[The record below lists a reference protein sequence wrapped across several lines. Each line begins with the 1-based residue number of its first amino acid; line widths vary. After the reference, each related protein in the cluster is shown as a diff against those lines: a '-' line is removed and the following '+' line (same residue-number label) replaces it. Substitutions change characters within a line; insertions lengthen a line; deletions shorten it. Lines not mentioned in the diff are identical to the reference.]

1 MDITDFSTKGSD
13 GRTLIEMA
21 RMMNRA
27 EVLRVFY
34 SVCVCLFMNPSG
46 VQVLHKQPR
55 YV

>member
-1 MDITDFSTKGSD
+1 MHLDIVKELDMDITDFSTKGND

-34 SVCVCLFMNPSG
+34 SVCVFVCL
-46 VQVLHKQPR
+46 
-55 YV
+55 